1 LATIILLRKEDD
13 MSNTFTNLLYHLVL
27 STKNRKDLIQPGFRE
42 ELYRYLSGIIR
53 GEKGK

>member
-1 LATIILLRKEDD
+1 